1 MPFLCYLCEKERVYT
16 SYHCED
22 CRKIKNIM
30 NVYGR
35 KDVLSILETTCLRN
49 QKQIGYKVNN
59 IIKNENTTKKKIID
73 EKKPTEKLVDKQPT
87 DDGAAEKPA
96 INKESLRHKK
106 KK

>member
-1 MPFLCYLCEKERVYT
+1 
-16 SYHCED
+16 
-22 CRKIKNIM
+22 M

-59 IIKNENTTKKKIID
+59 IIKTDNTTKKKIID
-73 EKKPTEKLVDKQPT
+73 EKKPTEKLVEKQPT

>member
-1 MPFLCYLCEKERVYT
+1 
-16 SYHCED
+16 
-22 CRKIKNIM
+22 M

-59 IIKNENTTKKKIID
+59 IIKTDNTTKKKIID
-73 EKKPTEKLVDKQPT
+73 DKKSTEKLVEKQPN
-87 DDGAAEKPA
+87 AEASVAEKPA

>member
-1 MPFLCYLCEKERVYT
+1 
-16 SYHCED
+16 
-22 CRKIKNIM
+22 M

-59 IIKNENTTKKKIID
+59 ILKNENTTKKKIID
-73 EKKPTEKLVDKQPT
+73 EKKPTEKLVEKQPP
-87 DDGAAEKPA
+87 DEEKPA
-96 INKESLRHKK
+96 KNKESLRPKK